1 MKFTKTLLASAIA
14 FTIAQANANDWT
26 VNAVIKNETAM
37 FTTSGSVNGDRGTQ
51 TTTGTGATY
60 LGVTTADTPT
70 HDSGDVMKSETSAR
84 IFVNGQLSDNAAL
97 HAELRPVVDTEGAN
111 DDYKRHQSYTQQDY
125 LRELYV
131 DTSIN
136 DVNVR
141 IGKQQV
147 VWGTADGMK
156 LLDIINPTD
165 YREMAQNSMEES
177 RVPVWM
183 INAEKYLDN
192 GDSIQ
197 MILSEPRENVFAGLN
212 RNTSTA
218 VRSNTQTAYG
228 DDDATLNNGTDT
240 GHAFKL
246 LGPDSITGEYNGF
259 LNITPDMGS
268 IAGRFAGAFNYMLS
282 DTTNTDGDSDG
293 IVDGVTWAALGGTSG
308 GTYYGKAAAMHDTR
322 MMGFTVDGFE
332 VMQMGGATGSE
343 GSGVMSMTSALA
355 ANDMIIDA
363 GGSTY
368 ADNHFYYLPGG
379 IGSYEAS
386 SLDPA
391 DWTGFAKAV
400 YNVAANMAD
409 TLGYSYTGTNAQGS
423 WADDFARGDSV
434 NASDAAFQAAR
445 EWADENITGQH
456 MLAYG
461 FAPLY
466 NTNLADTDS
475 IQDTAFDYMG
485 SATFLTFDT
494 FGGAK
499 SQYVYNMPKETEL
512 DGAFRYA
519 THFDNGV
526 NLAAAYSYSYDKNP
540 IINLSWRD
548 SSGNLLY
555 THRVVSDGSGG
566 VTADDATVADDQTES
581 ILVTNSTS
589 NNYGVAY
596 GDSSSGVTSYGSST
610 GNAPILRFEQT
621 TVRTH
626 NIGVATDFSIDT
638 ESMGPVVIRGEFL
651 YQKDSRQ
658 PIIDKDYLSIGDL
671 TGALTMEK
679 ADRFKYVIGADVTVM
694 TDMMVSAQFIQ
705 DRNLD
710 FVDGANRYTASYANM
725 HLSNGFKKDFENKE
739 FYSLF
744 FSKPFGESGEGRWNN
759 ITMLEEG
766 GGRWNRFDVEY
777 SLSNELVGTLEFN
790 KYWGDANSQFGQLE
804 NTSNVQV
811 GLKYII
817 E

>member
-1 MKFTKTLLASAIA
+1 
-14 FTIAQANANDWT
+14 
-26 VNAVIKNETAM
+26 
-37 FTTSGSVNGDRGTQ
+37 
-51 TTTGTGATY
+51 
-60 LGVTTADTPT
+60 
-70 HDSGDVMKSETSAR
+70 
-84 IFVNGQLSDNAAL
+84 
-97 HAELRPVVDTEGAN
+97 
-111 DDYKRHQSYTQQDY
+111 
-125 LRELYV
+125 
-131 DTSIN
+131 
-136 DVNVR
+136 
-141 IGKQQV
+141 
-147 VWGTADGMK
+147 
-156 LLDIINPTD
+156 
-165 YREMAQNSMEES
+165 
-177 RVPVWM
+177 
-183 INAEKYLDN
+183 
-192 GDSIQ
+192 

-218 VRSNTQTAYG
+218 VRANSATAYG
-228 DDDATLNNGTDT
+228 DDDITLNNGTDT

-268 IAGRFAGAFNYMLS
+268 IAGRFAGAFAYMLS
-282 DTTNTDGDSDG
+282 DTDNVDNNENTGSGNG
-293 IVDGVTWAALGGTSG
+293 IVDGVTYYALQNTSG
-308 GTYYGKAAAMHDTR
+308 GQYENLAAAMHDTR
-322 MMGFTVDGFE
+322 MLGFTVDGFE
-332 VMQMGGATGSE
+332 AMQMGGATGSE
-343 GSGVMSMTSALA
+343 LTGVMSMTSALA
-355 ANDMIIDA
+355 ANDMILDV

-368 ADNHFYYLPGG
+368 ANNHFYYLPGG
-379 IGSYEAS
+379 VGTVVATSAADGTR
-386 SLDPA
+386 LDP
-391 DWTGFAKAV
+391 DNWTGFAKAV

-409 TLGYSYTGTNAQGS
+409 TLGYAYSGTNAQNS
-423 WADDFARGDSV
+423 WADDFARGASV
-434 NASDAAFQAAR
+434 GDTDAAYLAAL
-445 EWADENITGQH
+445 EWADENITGEH

-466 NTNLADTDS
+466 NTNLADTDG

-566 VTADDATVADDQTES
+566 ITADDATVADDATES

-589 NNYGVAY
+589 SNYGAAY
-596 GDSSSGVTSYGSST
+596 GDTSSGVTSYGSST

-638 ESMGPVVIRGEFL
+638 ESMGPVVVRGEFL

-658 PIIDKDYLSIGDL
+658 PIIDKNHLSIGDL

>member
-14 FTIAQANANDWT
+14 FTITHTNANDWT

-37 FTTSGSVNGDRGTQ
+37 FTNAGSVNGDLGTQ

-60 LGVTTADTPT
+60 LGVTTAATPT

-84 IFVNGQLSDNAAL
+84 IFVNGHLNDNAAL

-131 DTSIN
+131 DSSIN
-136 DVNVR
+136 DFNVR

-177 RVPVWM
+177 RIPVWM

-192 GDSIQ
+192 GDNIQ
-197 MILSEPRENVFAGLN
+197 IILSQPRENVFAGLN
-212 RNTSTA
+212 RNIDTSIRDNTA
-218 VRSNTQTAYG
+218 TAAG
-228 DDDATLNNGTDT
+228 DDDTTLNNGTDT

-259 LNITPDMGS
+259 LNITPDIGS

-282 DTTNTDGDSDG
+282 DTTNTDGDADG
-293 IVDGVTWAALGGTSG
+293 LVDGDTWAALGGTSG
-308 GTYYGKAAAMHDTR
+308 GTYYGKAGAMSDKR
-322 MMGFTVDGFE
+322 MLGFTVDAFE
-332 VMQMGGATGSE
+332 AMTMGGAAVGGVTSMVNALMGNDMTFETGN
-343 GSGVMSMTSALA
+343 AA
-355 ANDMIIDA
+355 AN
-363 GGSTY
+363 
-368 ADNHFYYLPGG
+368 NHFYHLPGG
-379 IGSYEAS
+379 VGTYST
-386 SLDPA
+386 DA
-391 DWTGFAKAV
+391 DDQTTWTGFALAV
-400 YNVAANMAD
+400 YNTAANMAAA
-409 TLGYSYTGTNAQGS
+409 LGYTPTNGTS
-423 WADDFARGDSV
+423 WADDFSAGTG
-434 NASDAAFQAAR
+434 DAAYDAAVAF
-445 EWADENITGQH
+445 ADSLTGAQ

-466 NTNLADTDS
+466 NTNTANVTTAQDS
-475 IQDTAFDYMG
+475 AFDYMG
-485 SATFLTFDT
+485 SATFLTFDA
-494 FGGAK
+494 FGNAR
-499 SQYVYNMPKETEL
+499 SQYVYKMPKDQEL
-512 DGAFRYA
+512 DGAFRYGK
-519 THFDNGV
+519 HLENGM
-526 NLAAAYSYSYDKNP
+526 NISMAYAYAYDKNP
-540 IINLSWRD
+540 IINLSYRND
-548 SSGNLLY
+548 DGDLLY

-566 VTADDATVADDQTES
+566 ITIDDAIAGDDATES
-581 ILVTNSTS
+581 LVLTNSTS
-589 NNYGVAY
+589 TTNFGAIH
-596 GDSSSGVTSYGSST
+596 GGTSAVTTYGSAS
-610 GNAPILRFEQT
+610 GNSGILRFEQEV
-621 TVRTH
+621 VRTH
-626 NIGVATDFSIDT
+626 NFGLATDFSVDT
-638 ESMGPVVIRGEFL
+638 ESMGPVVLRGEFL

-658 PIIDKDYLSIGDL
+658 PVIDKTKLGIGDL
-671 TGALTMEK
+671 VGALQMEE
-679 ADRFKYVIGADVTVM
+679 ADRFKYVLGADVTVL

-705 DRNLD
+705 ERNLD
-710 FVDGANRYTASYANM
+710 FVDGANRYTTSYANM
-725 HLSNGFKKDFENKE
+725 HLSNGFIKDYENKE

-759 ITMLEEG
+759 ILMMEEG